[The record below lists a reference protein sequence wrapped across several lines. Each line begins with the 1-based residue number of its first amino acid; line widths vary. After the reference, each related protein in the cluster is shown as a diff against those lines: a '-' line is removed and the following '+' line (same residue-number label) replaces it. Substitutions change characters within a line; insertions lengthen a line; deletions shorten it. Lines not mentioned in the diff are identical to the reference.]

1 MVKNGV
7 INKEKAR
14 DIRGWS
20 DGFTLAVNVT
30 GSVMDYR
37 LDSIEAVCFSLTV
50 RLVSTWGLKTSNI
63 RMLVSR
69 GVHRAKPVFQE
80 FIRYQRRTKGL
91 KHLS

>member
-63 RMLVSR
+63 RMLVSGGFIVPSQSFKNSLDISAAPR
-69 GVHRAKPVFQE
+69 G
-80 FIRYQRRTKGL
+80 
-91 KHLS
+91 

>member
-37 LDSIEAVCFSLTV
+37 LDSIEAVCFLDSEV
-50 RLVSTWGLKTSNI
+50 GEYMGIKTSKNSNAGEPGGSSCQAS
-63 RMLVSR
+63 LSR
-69 GVHRAKPVFQE
+69 IH
-80 FIRYQRRTKGL
+80 
-91 KHLS
+91 